1 MQLVFECSYHTN
13 VDHLHSQ
20 SCVPG
25 FSVQYSSFHFT
36 CFLMSALKQVALGV
50 QLTFFLVA
58 CAFLSEA
65 DVGIWV

>member
-50 QLTFFLVA
+50 QLTFF
-58 CAFLSEA
+58 
-65 DVGIWV
+65 